1 MVKKAFVKKV
11 IKQQKDHNICAMT
24 TQGTKIGSLTLTS
37 SKGIKDIEQ
46 QTTFGIQTDRYVSD
60 SGDVRN

>member
-1 MVKKAFVKKV
+1 
-11 IKQQKDHNICAMT
+11 MT